1 MPNTHP
7 PLSLPASDQVVYND
21 AGFNEWGYNI
31 DGYDERGFNSIGFNE
46 QGYNDLGH
54 NINGYT
60 FAQQEAYEAY
70 VTVHPEYQPEQTIR
84 QDDRYWG
91 ILRDNNSYLIC
102 HETAY
107 YHLAFAHA
115 APQVPAAQTLSHHVA
130 YLPVLHIIVA

>member
-1 MPNTHP
+1 MSITAPE
-7 PLSLPASDQVVYND
+7 LSLPGHNQVVYND

-70 VTVHPEYQPEQTIR
+70 VTVNPEYHPEQPIR
-84 QDDRYWG
+84 
-91 ILRDNNSYLIC
+91 
-102 HETAY
+102 
-107 YHLAFAHA
+107 
-115 APQVPAAQTLSHHVA
+115 
-130 YLPVLHIIVA
+130 